1 MKRSSNAPKA
11 KIVSFTMTDLTK
23 KQIEEILLTG
33 RYLSR
38 SEVVRQSISQ
48 FHEQLSKDGLIPLK
62 NHEENQR
69 SA

>member
-1 MKRSSNAPKA
+1 
-11 KIVSFTMTDLTK
+11 MTDLTK